1 MIKLIAFDLVGVLVN
16 KKRVDNK
23 TSNIEDRDIFK
34 KVKAINNNLKIIIAT
49 NNYSSIRR
57 FINESFDT
65 RYLDDMVISGEIN
78 RFKPNIDFYK
88 YILNKYKLKP
98 EELLFLDDSIN
109 NIISAKSLGINTIK
123 VNENTDLIR
132 EIKNFII

>member
-16 KKRVDNK
+16 KKIIDNK

-34 KVKAINNNLKIIIAT
+34 RVKAINNNLKIIIAT

-109 NIISAKSLGINTIK
+109 NIISAKSLGINIIK

>member
-1 MIKLIAFDLVGVLVN
+1 MINLIVFDLVGVLVN
-16 KKRVDNK
+16 KKIIDNK
-23 TSNIEDRDIFK
+23 TSNIEDRDIFN